1 MIMKLIWI
9 VCLILTHIQLS
20 AREVDTVDDEIR
32 LQGFSDHLAEDK
44 ALDRAR
50 QSGLSDHKKKNAL
63 WNDLKAA
70 DLQEYRIQKKAQAKT
85 VDETGPEYREYLRN
99 RSAVNAELEMNRKK
113 YIQDKNKSREKNK
126 RKIVLSEEKEL
137 MIYDETD
144 RVDWRKRKFFGNI
157 AGAGG
162 ASRPSF
168 NNMTD
173 FAPPPPPPG
182 FFEAEPPPPPPVPFD
197 PVFDN
202 EVPPPPPMFED
213 DGF

>member
-1 MIMKLIWI
+1 MKLVWI
-9 VCLILTHIQLS
+9 ISLILINAQLS
-20 AREVDTVDDEIR
+20 AREVDTLDEEVRIK
-32 LQGFSDHLAEDK
+32 GFSEHLAEDK

-50 QSGLSDHKKKNAL
+50 QSGLDEHKKKNAS

-70 DLQEYRIQKKAQAKT
+70 DLQEYRTQKKVQAKT
-85 VDETGPEYREYLRN
+85 VDETGPEYREYLRS
-99 RSAVNAELEMNRKK
+99 RAGVNAELEINRKK
-113 YIQDKNKSREKNK
+113 YIQDKKNSREKNK

-137 MIYDETD
+137 MIYEDTE
-144 RVDWRKRKFFGNI
+144 RVEWEKRKFFGQI

-162 ASRPSF
+162 SRPSF
-168 NNMTD
+168 NNATD